1 MFVRDHMTSNPITIA
16 KDMSV
21 LDALELMRQHNI
33 RRLPVTNGG
42 KLLGLVTEQ
51 DLQKVSPSPASTL
64 SVFEMNYLISK
75 MAVKDVM
82 NKQPATV
89 DPDTPI
95 EEAARIMRDEK
106 KNELLVVTENQLLGI
121 ISQTDL
127 FEALI
132 RMFGFRRPGIRIT
145 LEVEDQVGVLA
156 NVTKI
161 VKDAQ
166 INIIS
171 IANRQAEAGQIEVVL
186 RLSTSDS
193 AAITQKFEAAGYVI
207 RHID

>member
-1 MFVRDHMTSNPITIA
+1 MFVRDHMTPNPITIA

-33 RRLPVTNGG
+33 RRLPVTHAR

-51 DLQKVSPSPASTL
+51 DLLKISPSPATTL

-75 MAVKDVM
+75 MTVKDVM
-82 NKQPATV
+82 NKEPASV

-95 EEAARIMRDEK
+95 EEAARMMRDGK
-106 KNELLVVTENQLLGI
+106 KNELLVVTGDRLEGI
-121 ISQTDL
+121 ITQTDL

-132 RMFGFRRPGIRIT
+132 RLFGFRRPGIRIT
-145 LEVEDQVGVLA
+145 LEVEDKVGVLA
-156 NVTKI
+156 KI
-161 VKDAQ
+161 TEIIKEAQ

-171 IANRQAEAGQIEVVL
+171 IANRQADGNQTEMVL
-186 RLSTSDS
+186 RLGTHDSSTI
-193 AAITQKFEAAGYVI
+193 AKKLEEAGFVI